1 MEAILGHVLNGL
13 SPHQMWLKDKPPAE
27 EGVARSFG
35 NWHMLIVLTD
45 IRGYFGIKLM
55 YHILQYGSKRHVAKL
70 GFMHACMCFD
80 EFDIF

>member
-1 MEAILGHVLNGL
+1 MLINSGLIKMEAILGHVLNGL

-45 IRGYFGIKLM
+45 IHGYFGNIINVS
-55 YHILQYGSKRHVAKL
+55 YSPIW
-70 GFMHACMCFD
+70 
-80 EFDIF
+80 I